1 MAVFPLC
8 SSYWSFVVC
17 ALAFG
22 FFVGTCT
29 FLFDFSLCSLCF
41 FILVVVTVVHNV
53 VLFFVCALAIWILYW
68 SVFSLFSHPRCDN
81 CLCCSHWCYLC
92 CSRLWF
98 LCWYMHLSSFVIHV
112 AILFLSVCLF
122 VVVYQP
128 WNHLFHSC
136 LHLPDIYCARRFAG
150 VTPFHIWSSLRIID
164 FQLLLPFIF

>member
-1 MAVFPLC
+1 MTTGGSLPTLLILLELC
-8 SSYWSFVVC
+8 CLRSRFWILCWYVHLSLW
-17 ALAFG
+17 
-22 FFVGTCT
+22 
-29 FLFDFSLCSLCF
+29 FLFVFSLFFHPRCRNCCSQCCSLLCLRSCF
-41 FILVVVTVVHNV
+41 
-53 VLFFVCALAIWILYW
+53 WILYW
-68 SVFSLFSHPRCDN
+68 SVFSLFFHPRCDN

-164 FQLLLPFIF
+164 FQLL